1 MLGER
6 SGGGLPEGGGAE
18 SIKKPPQGGALG
30 AFDCA
35 EHVLSA
41 LFAHPFDGEQFFHVE
56 VVEIGVIFHQPS
68 RDELFAQLFAKPI
81 DVHRSARGE
90 VADVPLQLSRAGKAG
105 TAGDRPVL
113 LADGPSAAKR
123 ARAWKVELPF
133 LPRPSGGYHLDD
145 FRNDVARPANKN
157 PIADAHVL
165 APEFVLVV
173 QRRSGHGYAADSDGS

>member
-1 MLGER
+1 LVQSPDVAEMLGER
-6 SGGGLPEGGGAE
+6 SGRGLPHVADAQ

-56 VVEIGVIFHQPS
+56 VVEIGVIFPQAAL
-68 RDELFAQLFAKPI
+68 DELLSQPFAEPI

-90 VADVPLQLSRAGKAG
+90 VADFPLPLSRAGKAG

-113 LADGPSAAKR
+113 LADGPSAANR
-123 ARAWKVELPF
+123 ARAWKLELPF

-145 FRNDVARPANKN
+145 FRN
-157 PIADAHVL
+157 
-165 APEFVLVV
+165 
-173 QRRSGHGYAADSDGS
+173 